1 VSPEHAA
8 DPPTGLEEYI
18 GHPVVIDTHT
28 PYVVL
33 GTLKA
38 VERDY
43 LTIADADVH
52 DGAGSS
58 TTKDRYVMEAKK
70 LGVCVNRRE
79 AKLRTDVIISVS
91 RLDDVITF

>member
-8 DPPTGLEEYI
+8 KPQSGLEDYI

-28 PYVVL
+28 PYLIL

-38 VERDY
+38 IDHDY
-43 LTIADADVH
+43 LTMVDADVH
-52 DGAGSS
+52 DGANSS

-70 LGVCVNRRE
+70 LGLCVNRRE
-79 AKLRTDVIISVS
+79 AKVRTEVIISIS